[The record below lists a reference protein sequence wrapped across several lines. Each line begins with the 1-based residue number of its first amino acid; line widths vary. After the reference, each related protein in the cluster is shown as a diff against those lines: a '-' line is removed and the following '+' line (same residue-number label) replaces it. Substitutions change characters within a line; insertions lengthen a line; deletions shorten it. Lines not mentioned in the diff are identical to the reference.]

1 MTDALLLA
9 VAAATGAAV
18 MIVELMAVRLLAP
31 WFGQTLPVWTNV
43 IGVVLLA
50 LAAGQWLGGRW
61 AESGRGRG
69 PAALLLVAGALS
81 VALPDLIAWLAP
93 ATLPERLSLEEAY
106 PFVTLGSL
114 LVALPAVG
122 LPMAAMGAVAPWLV
136 RMSREAAALP
146 GAVSGR
152 ILAAG
157 TAGSLLGAFG
167 STYVLLGA
175 FGSALSVRLAGGL
188 LLLASAF
195 VWRVTS
201 RAGASGG
208 RASLLTLLV
217 PGIGAL
223 LPAAPRAE
231 SQLVAVETPYQFAR
245 VVRDDDGTLLLRLNE
260 GLDSFHSAYRP
271 GELWTDR
278 YFDAFVAPALLA
290 PPDEGGRRSV
300 LVLGMGAGT
309 MARQIHAIDARV
321 EVVGVEPD
329 AELVELGREWFGLP
343 AEVPAR
349 VGLDGRVALQLDVNR
364 WGAVIVDAYA
374 QQMYLPHHLCTREF
388 FALLRSRLV
397 PGGVAALNL
406 GGRTREDPVV
416 AAVAG
421 TFAAEFDGAVMAR
434 VPGTRNWIVL
444 GWNAGQLDV
453 TELDGRLRAAGVAEH
468 LAWMTAGDL
477 FAPVRPVERRLV
489 DGQDSVEA
497 LADAGWRQ
505 GG

>member
-61 AESGRGRG
+61 AEAGRGRG

-81 VALPDLIAWLAP
+81 VALPDLVAWMAP
-93 ATLPERLSLEEAY
+93 ATLPDKLSLEEAY

-122 LPMAAMGAVAPWLV
+122 VPMAAMGAVAPWLV
-136 RMSREAAALP
+136 RLSRDAGALP

-157 TAGSLLGAFG
+157 TAGSLVGAFG
-167 STYVLLGA
+167 ATYVLLGA

-188 LLLASAF
+188 LLVAAVF
-195 VWRVTS
+195 VWRAAP
-201 RAGASGG
+201 RAGVASG
-208 RASLLTLLV
+208 RASLLALLV
-217 PGIGAL
+217 PAAGAL
-223 LPAAPRAE
+223 LPGAPRAE
-231 SQLVAVETPYQFAR
+231 SQLEAVETPYQFAR

-271 GELWTDR
+271 GALWTDR

-290 PPDEGGRRSV
+290 PAGDGGRRSV

-309 MARQIHAIDARV
+309 MSRQIHALDPGA

-329 AELVELGREWFGLP
+329 ATLVALGRKWFGLP
-343 AEVPAR
+343 AGVPAR
-349 VGLDGRVALQLDVNR
+349 VGLDGRVALQLDGGR

-388 FALLRSRLV
+388 FALLRSRLL

-416 AAVAG
+416 SAVAG

-444 GWNAGQLDV
+444 GWN
-453 TELDGRLRAAGVAEH
+453 DGRLEIAELDRRLHEVGAAEH
-468 LAWMTAGDL
+468 LAWMTAEDL
-477 FAPVRPVERRLV
+477 FAPVQPGERRLV
-489 DGQDSVEA
+489 DGDDSVEA